1 MTAKILKIKPKH
13 EKQRQTWAKAFYGK
27 THIHIWDKLQRKGME
42 KKNLKCILKKS
53 KGGEKKRHGMLL
65 KKHDEKD
72 SAGASRKWQLF
83 HCQQRTGGA
92 SSALLPWFV
101 QGTCSTFPAGFN
113 MDTHGKEKS
122 NTWSLLGGIPV
133 DCRVVGSSRGREC
146 SAHCETFPLAATQ
159 EFLWEPQVLLACVV
173 LKQTLSVPQK
183 IRSALIICTR
193 WRGQL
198 QHWLLWFIP
207 ALLPR
212 FILLPAR
219 SHRGCSNTAEI

>member
-1 MTAKILKIKPKH
+1 MKNKDRLGQKLFMGRLIYT
-13 EKQRQTWAKAFYGK
+13 YGINYRERAWK
-27 THIHIWDKLQRKGME
+27 

-92 SSALLPWFV
+92 SSALLPGFV
-101 QGTCSTFPAGFN
+101 QGICSTFPAGFN

-133 DCRVVGSSRGREC
+133 DCRVVGSSERKGVQR
-146 SAHCETFPLAATQ
+146 SLRNIPLGCHPRVPMGTPGAFGVCGAKTNLICAT
-159 EFLWEPQVLLACVV
+159 E
-173 LKQTLSVPQK
+173 
-183 IRSALIICTR
+183 
-193 WRGQL
+193 
-198 QHWLLWFIP
+198 
-207 ALLPR
+207 
-212 FILLPAR
+212 
-219 SHRGCSNTAEI
+219 N